1 MWMLVAA
8 LFCVIVLWSSRGFWR
23 ETLDAALKPTLP
35 PAAIYHADDS
45 QDVPST
51 PTSTTTPPQKKPR
64 SAGISSSTSTHIGE
78 PPPTTTNLPKEINL
92 AVPFLSQAPKQN
104 WAMPYQEACEEA
116 SMIMVNAYFADRTKS
131 FAGDEGDQAI
141 LDIVAFET
149 ERALE
154 ADITAKQASDLIP
167 LYFAKRQARVIVRP
181 TVEMIRGLLAKGIPV
196 IVPADG
202 KALKNPNFHNGG
214 PPYHMLV
221 IKGYLADGRWIVND
235 PGTRKGAD
243 YIYDRDLL
251 MGAIRDWN
259 GGDVPH
265 GTPAII
271 VMQPS
276 KN

>member
-1 MWMLVAA
+1 MSVWVGVLVV
-8 LFCVIVLWSSRGFWR
+8 LCVGLLWSSRGFWR
-23 ETLDAALKPTLP
+23 ETYESAMQPTIP
-35 PAAIYHADDS
+35 PAAIYRADD
-45 QDVPST
+45 QPAPSA
-51 PTSTTTPPQKKPR
+51 PTSTRPQKNPR
-64 SAGISSSTSTHIGE
+64 AATSTPARIDATE
-78 PPPTTTNLPKEINL
+78 PTQPRAELPKELNL

-104 WAMPYQEACEEA
+104 WAMPFQEACEEA
-116 SMIMVNAYFADRTKS
+116 SMIMADAYFSDRTKT
-131 FAGDEGDQAI
+131 FAGDEGEQAI

-149 ERALE
+149 KQGLGT
-154 ADITAKQASDLIP
+154 DISAKQVVDLIQE
-167 LYFAKRQARVIVRP
+167 YFSKRQARIIANP
-181 TVEMIRGLLAKGIPV
+181 TIEDIKALLVKGIPV

-251 MGAIRDWN
+251 MNAIHDWN

-265 GTPAII
+265 GAPVII

-276 KN
+276 KK

>member
-1 MWMLVAA
+1 MSVWVGVLGV
-8 LFCVIVLWSSRGFWR
+8 FCAGLLWSSRGFWR
-23 ETLDAALKPTLP
+23 ETYQAAMQPTIP
-35 PAAIYHADDS
+35 PAAIYHVDD
-45 QDVPST
+45 QPVPSV
-51 PTSTTTPPQKKPR
+51 PTSTRPQKKPPGG
-64 SAGISSSTSTHIGE
+64 ANTSTQTGVIE
-78 PPPTTTNLPKEINL
+78 PTQPKAEFPREVNL

-104 WAMPYQEACEEA
+104 WAMPFQEACEEA
-116 SMIMVNAYFADRTKS
+116 SMIMVDAYFSDRTKT
-131 FAGDEGDQAI
+131 FAGDEGEQAI

-149 ERALE
+149 KQSLGT
-154 ADITAKQASDLIP
+154 DINAKQVVEVISE
-167 LYFAKRQARVIVRP
+167 YFSKRQSHILTNPTIEDIKALLVR
-181 TVEMIRGLLAKGIPV
+181 GIPV

-251 MGAIRDWN
+251 MSAIHDWN

-265 GTPAII
+265 GAPVVI

-276 KN
+276 KT